1 MQRRLIGSLFFTI
14 MVTAFN
20 MYQNSNFD
28 FNKPFNTWFWR
39 FMIMFGVTFIIHFLG
54 MKWIGRITNKGLEEH
69 K

>member
-1 MQRRLIGSLFFTI
+1 
-14 MVTAFN
+14 